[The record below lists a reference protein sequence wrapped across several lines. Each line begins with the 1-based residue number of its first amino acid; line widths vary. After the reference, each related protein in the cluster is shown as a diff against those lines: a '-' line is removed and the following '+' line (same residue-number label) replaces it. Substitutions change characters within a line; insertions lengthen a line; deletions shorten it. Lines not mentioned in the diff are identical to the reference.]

1 MMSAIDDFFG
11 DAGKCANCGA
21 ECDPD
26 AELCPACRAEAER
39 KQRQQQEQPK
49 QQEPK
54 K

>member
-1 MMSAIDDFFG
+1 MKSVLDDFFG

-39 KQRQQQEQPK
+39 KRRESNNK
-49 QQEPK
+49 KEPK